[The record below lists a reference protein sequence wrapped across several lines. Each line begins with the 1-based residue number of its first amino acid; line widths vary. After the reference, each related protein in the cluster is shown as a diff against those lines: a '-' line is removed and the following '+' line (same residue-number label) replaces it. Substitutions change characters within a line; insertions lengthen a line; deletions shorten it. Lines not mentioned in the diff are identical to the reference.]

1 MEIVVSIGLVAV
13 ITLFVVGVLTRMLL
27 VGGKTA
33 HQTAGNLL
41 AEELVE
47 NASIAGPPA
56 WGFETSDKDGMRRL
70 LLPGEKTETP
80 FYYHLEVVP
89 LRASSEDLGK
99 FYSLK
104 ITVRWGDGTAKAGEQ
119 AYSPGLG
126 KAYTEAFRKV
136 YVRD

>member
-13 ITLFVVGVLTRMLL
+13 ITLFVVGVLTRMLM

-41 AEELVE
+41 AEQIVE
-47 NASIAGPPA
+47 DAAIEGPPA
-56 WGFETSDKDGMRRL
+56 WGFDTSSRDGTRRL
-70 LLPGEKTETP
+70 LLPGDKTETP

-104 ITVRWGDGTAKAGEQ
+104 VTVRWGNGTGNPGEQ